1 MNQNE
6 NLTQEKFEHFTAK
19 INAIPDITPR
29 VRESLHN
36 VLADSQKYD
45 SYVYEDEDLVSTGCG
60 WDEVFVNF
68 LNASGLN
75 DTDYATFQ
83 TLPENVQEDILD
95 NSEGAKVYFQ
105 IFTE

>member
-1 MNQNE
+1 MNSKQ
-6 NLTQEKFEHFTAK
+6 FEHFTAK

-36 VLADSQKYD
+36 VLADCQKYD
-45 SYVYEDEDLVSTGCG
+45 AYVYENLDRVATGMG

-75 DTDYATFQ
+75 DTVYTTFQ
-83 TLPENVQEDILD
+83 TLPENVQEDILGK
-95 NSEGAKVYFQ
+95 SEGAKIYFQ